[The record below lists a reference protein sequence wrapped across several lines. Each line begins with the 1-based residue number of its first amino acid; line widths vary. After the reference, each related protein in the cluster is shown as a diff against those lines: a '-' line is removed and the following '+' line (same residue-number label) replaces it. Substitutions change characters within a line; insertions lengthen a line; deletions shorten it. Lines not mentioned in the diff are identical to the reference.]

1 MIVARTYAS
10 FWQRLGASLVD
21 ALVLYPLTYL
31 TYEGDSKSLLLLSSV
46 FGTIVSIG
54 YSVALHARYGQTVGK
69 RLTGIRVIDKDGA
82 RIGWLQSVLRSVV
95 ELLLS
100 VLFTVQYAVQL
111 AMVPDAKFYGVDA
124 VTRQKSLIVNDP
136 SLYWV
141 APVVLLWTF
150 SEVIVMLFNERR
162 RSVHDFIAGTV
173 VVEAERR
180 ESAEVTA

>member
-1 MIVARTYAS
+1 MTPQTYAS

-21 ALVLYPLTYL
+21 VAVFLPLTFIA
-31 TYEGDSKSLLLLSSV
+31 YEGDSKVLLLLFSV
-46 FGTIVSIG
+46 FGTLVSTG
-54 YSVALHARYGQTVGK
+54 YNIALHARFGQTVGK
-69 RLTGIRVIDKDGA
+69 WLVGIRVIDKDGA
-82 RIGWLQSVLRSVV
+82 RIGWRQSALRSVI
-95 ELLLS
+95 ETLLG

-111 AMVPDAKFYGVDA
+111 AMVPDAKFYGVDDA
-124 VTRQKSLIVNDP
+124 TRGANLLANDP
-136 SLYWV
+136 YLYWI

-180 ESAEVTA
+180 AAVESHA